1 MKLFK
6 TKANFYKNLTN
17 LSKLLIK
24 YYKKAIKSYNKSS
37 IWVKTFIIVAIV
49 LLLIQRYNKNNPS
62 VEGFSQM
69 AEYIVKENDDLY
81 DDFYVKYY
89 DDITRN
95 KMRVDFEFDEI
106 CHTTKPSKKKS
117 KILDIGC
124 GTGNLVKKFVK
135 KGYKVKGVDK
145 SAAMVKKAD
154 EKHPSCDF
162 IQEDAL
168 NAMNH
173 PANSFTHILCTYFTI
188 YYIKDKLQFFNNAYT
203 WLKPRG
209 TMTLHLVNR
218 DKFDPIVEGAKVL
231 LMVDP
236 QKYAK
241 ERITK
246 SMIQFKNFKYTSD
259 FKLQKHKNQAIFDEK
274 FKDSKTGKVRENKH
288 TLHMEKQK
296 DILGLAKSVGF
307 ILEGKIDMKSC
318 LLEHQYLYILRKP

>member
-1 MKLFK
+1 MKLFGK
-6 TKANFYKNLTN
+6 KIGFFKNVKKVF
-17 LSKLLIK
+17 SLLLK
-24 YYKKAIKSYNKSS
+24 YYKKLLKAYNKSS
-37 IWVKTFIIVAIV
+37 IWVKMFIITAIILV
-49 LLLIQRYNKNNPS
+49 LIQRYNKYNPS

-69 AEYIVKENDDLY
+69 AEYIVKENDELY

-106 CHTTKPSKKKS
+106 CYTTKPDKEKS
-117 KILDIGC
+117 NILDIGC

-173 PANSFTHILCTYFTI
+173 PSNSFTHILCTYFTI
-188 YYIKDKLQFFNNAYT
+188 YYIKDKLQFFNNAFN

-218 DKFDPIVEGAKVL
+218 DLFDPIVEGAKVL
-231 LMVDP
+231 LLVDP

-246 SMIQFKNFKYTSD
+246 SLIQFKNFKYTAD

-274 FKDSKTGKVRENKH
+274 FKDAKTGKVRENKH
-288 TLHMEKQK
+288 TLHMGKQK

-307 ILEGKIDMKSC
+307 ILEGKIDMKNC
-318 LLEHQYLYILRKP
+318 MLENQYLYILRKP